1 MLAMR
6 VGRDI
11 FDYINSIKNTAV
23 KQKIKRRMQEYIVNQ
38 NIVNGLEMVE
48 EKIFFVIISAEWS
61 SEGQTC
67 VSSLAKLFANT
78 NNTNLVAKVV
88 DYDTNQD
95 IVEELNVRRVPTV
108 IVYDRQQRELGRY
121 VQDTSRYSTVEE
133 EIHDILKR
141 SKKISY
147 SEATRFQ

>member
-23 KQKIKRRMQEYIVNQ
+23 KQKIRRRMQEYIVSQ

-141 SKKISY
+141 SKKIGY

>member
-11 FDYINSIKNTAV
+11 FDYINGIKNTAV

-108 IVYDRQQRELGRY
+108 IVYDRQQCELGRY